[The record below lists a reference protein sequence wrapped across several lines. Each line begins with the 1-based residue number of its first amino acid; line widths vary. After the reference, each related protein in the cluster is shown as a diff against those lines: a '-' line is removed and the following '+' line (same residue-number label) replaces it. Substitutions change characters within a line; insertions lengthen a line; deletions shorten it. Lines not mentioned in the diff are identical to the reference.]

1 MPATPIWENPSSSAH
16 CRSCARS
23 CGPSGLRGVVM
34 GGILGTRKLDWADE
48 AGCAAC
54 ATRLARHPG
63 LRGAFIALHGPL
75 GAGKTTFVRHLLR
88 ALGVTGRIRSPTY
101 AVLEPHEAG
110 DLAISHLDF
119 YRFADPREWEDAGL
133 REVFAQ
139 PGLKLAEWPERVP
152 GRLPLPDL
160 RLHIEPG
167 GPRAPEGR
175 IVRAEALTSL
185 GLTLL
190 EAFAPESAAA
200 VPYAA

>member
-1 MPATPIWENPSSSAH
+1 
-16 CRSCARS
+16 
-23 CGPSGLRGVVM
+23 M

-75 GAGKTTFVRHLLR
+75 GAGKTSFVRHLLR

-200 VPYAA
+200 APDAA